1 MKLKKELKF
10 SQKESG
16 LIMNNKIN
24 EDLKSAMK
32 EKDTFKLS
40 VLRMLKS
47 ALQMEQI
54 AKKHELSDTEVAS
67 VIKKQVKVRKDSVEE
82 YKKYGKDDSVKDL
95 EQEITILE
103 AYLPEEMSQA
113 EIEEVINS
121 VFETVKPTSMKDMGS
136 VMKNVN
142 ELLADK
148 NADMSL
154 VSKLVKEKL
163 SNM

>member
-1 MKLKKELKF
+1 
-10 SQKESG
+10 
-16 LIMNNKIN
+16 MNNKIN

-95 EQEITILE
+95 EQEIAILE

-113 EIEEVINS
+113 EIEAVINS
-121 VFETVKPTSMKDMGS
+121 VFETVKPTSMKDMGL

>member
-1 MKLKKELKF
+1 
-10 SQKESG
+10 
-16 LIMNNKIN
+16 MNNKIN

-47 ALQMEQI
+47 AFQMEQI

>member
-1 MKLKKELKF
+1 
-10 SQKESG
+10 
-16 LIMNNKIN
+16 MNNKIN
-24 EDLKSAMK
+24 DDLKSAMK

-67 VIKKQVKVRKDSVEE
+67 VIKKQAKVRKDSVEE
-82 YKKYGKDDSVKDL
+82 YKKYGKNDSVKDL
-95 EQEITILE
+95 EQEIAILE
-103 AYLPEEMSQA
+103 NYLPKEMSQA

-121 VFETVKPTSMKDMGS
+121 VFETVKPTSMKDMGL
-136 VMKNVN
+136 VMKSVN

-154 VSKLVKEKL
+154 VSKLVKERL
-163 SNM
+163 SNI